1 MSAFTESVVE
11 EAARAKPRAPAGL
24 TMKNPSLIPDFH
36 GSLSSMIA
44 RTGLLDHIRA
54 ALARSPVVVLTGP
67 RQAGKTTLAREFLS
81 EDSPNYFDL
90 EDPLSLARLEE
101 PRTALE
107 PLRDLVLI
115 DEVQRRP
122 DLFPVLRVLAD
133 RPKRPA
139 RFLILGSASGDLLRQ
154 SSESL
159 AGRMER
165 IEIGGFT
172 LVELGARSADKLWR
186 RGGLPLAFLARS
198 EPDSVEWRKQF
209 IRTLLERDLPQWGV
223 RVPATALLRFW
234 TMLAH
239 YHAQTWNAAQPARA
253 LGVNPSTTRRYL
265 DLLADALMVRQLQ
278 PWLANLGKRQ
288 VKSPKVY
295 VRDSGLL
302 HQLLGL
308 ENEKTLL
315 SHPKVG
321 ASWEGF
327 VIEQVLA
334 TEQHDE
340 AFFWATHQ
348 GAEID
353 LILRRG
359 DRLFGVECKRADA
372 PRVTP
377 SIRIA
382 LEGLHLGRV
391 AVIYPGAKRFTMA
404 DRVEAVPLGALAEP
418 GRLFGEEAA

>member
-1 MSAFTESVVE
+1 
-11 EAARAKPRAPAGL
+11 
-24 TMKNPSLIPDFH
+24 
-36 GSLSSMIA
+36 MIV
-44 RTGLLDHIRA
+44 RTALVDRIRVALD
-54 ALARSPVVVLTGP
+54 RSPVVVLTGP
-67 RQAGKTTLAREFLS
+67 RQAGKTTLAREFLA

-107 PLRDLVLI
+107 PLEGLVVV

-133 RPKRPA
+133 RRTRPA

-172 LVELGARSADKLWR
+172 LAEVGSKPAATLWR
-186 RGGLPLAFLARS
+186 RGAFPRAFLARS
-198 EPDSVEWRKQF
+198 EADSVAWRKAF
-209 IRTLLERDLPQWGV
+209 IQTLLERDLPQWGV

-239 YHAQTWNAAQPARA
+239 YHGQTWNAAEPARA
-253 LGVNPSTTRRYL
+253 MDVNPSTTRRYL
-265 DLLADALMVRQLQ
+265 DLLTDALMIRQLQ
-278 PWLANLGKRQ
+278 PWHANLGKRQ
-288 VKSPKVY
+288 VKAPKVY
-295 VRDSGLL
+295 LRDSGLL

-308 ENEKTLL
+308 ETEKAQL

-327 VIEQVLA
+327 VVEQVLA
-334 TEQHDE
+334 GEPHDE
-340 AFFWATHQ
+340 ACFWATYQ
-348 GAEID
+348 GAEVD

-359 DRLFGVECKRADA
+359 ERLFGVECKRTDT
-372 PRVTP
+372 PRITP
-377 SIRIA
+377 SIRMA
-382 LEGLHLGRV
+382 LEDLGLEGV
-391 AVIYPGAKRFTMA
+391 AVIYPGAKRFPLA
-404 DRVEAVPLGALAEP
+404 DRVEAVPLDTLAAP
-418 GRLFGEEAA
+418 GRLFGSAVA